1 MPKLSI
7 VVPIYNVESFLDRS
21 IKSLINQRLK
31 DIEIILIND
40 GSTDDSLTICRK
52 YQNIDDRIIIVY
64 KKMKV
69 YLLLEIKVYR

>member
-69 YLLLEIKVYR
+69 YLLLEIKV